1 MLPIASCVRH
11 LSLRTADE
19 GRQSATAA
27 MDSRQARSHLFVLF
41 LFSGEAR
48 DLLSQSG
55 LRWAYLLL
63 LSFGVGFVVT
73 PVICILAPRLGAIDV
88 PAGRKAH
95 GTPTACSAAAP
106 STSRSP

>member
-1 MLPIASCVRH
+1 MKVDSQP
-11 LSLRTADE
+11 LRPWTVDKLAV
-19 GRQSATAA
+19 A
-27 MDSRQARSHLFVLF
+27 LFVLF

-55 LRWAYLLL
+55 LRWAYLPL

-95 GTPTACSAAAP
+95 GTPTACSAASP
-106 STSRSP
+106 STSRSS